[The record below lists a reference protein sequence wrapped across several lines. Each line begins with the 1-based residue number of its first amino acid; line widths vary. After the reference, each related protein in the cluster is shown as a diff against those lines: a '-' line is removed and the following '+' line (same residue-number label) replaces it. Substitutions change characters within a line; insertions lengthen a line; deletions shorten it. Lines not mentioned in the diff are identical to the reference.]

1 MANRVFAPAKIN
13 LTLHVTGRR
22 SDGYHLLDSL
32 VSFAPVGD
40 WLTVAP
46 GEGLTLE
53 VSGPEA
59 AGVPDDM
66 SNLALRAAA
75 LLAGHEGAA
84 LTLEKNLPAAS
95 GIGGGSADAAAA
107 LRGIATLSG
116 EIPQGFL
123 ELPDLLMQR
132 HAERILG
139 LGADVPMCVL
149 SHPLRARGIGE
160 RLGLVTLPD
169 VAVVLVNPRLP
180 VPTPAVFKALET
192 RDNPPMPDTLP
203 EFPDAAALIGFL
215 ARMRNDL
222 EAPALKVEPG
232 IRAVLDALA
241 GQRGCGLARMSG
253 SGATC
258 FGLFLSED
266 DATAAAQ
273 ALTEAHPGWWV
284 ASGVLGDCSELAL
297 PRPQ

>member
-169 VAVVLVNPRLP
+169 VAAVLVNPRLP
-180 VPTPAVFKALET
+180 VSTPAVFKALET

-222 EAPALKVEPG
+222 EAPALRVEPG

-241 GQRGCGLARMSG
+241 GQGGCGLARMSG

-266 DATAAAQ
+266 DATAAAK

>member
-132 HAERILG
+132 HAERILD

-169 VAVVLVNPRLP
+169 VAAVLVNPRLP
-180 VPTPAVFKALET
+180 VPTPAVFKALES
-192 RDNPPMPDTLP
+192 RDNPPMPATLP
-203 EFPDAAALIGFL
+203 EFPDAASLIGFL
-215 ARMRNDL
+215 AKMRNDL

-241 GQRGCGLARMSG
+241 GQGGCGLARMSG

-266 DATAAAQ
+266 DAKAAAQ

>member
-46 GEGLTLE
+46 GDGLTLE

-123 ELPDLLMQR
+123 ELPDLLMHR

-169 VAVVLVNPRLP
+169 IAAVLVNPRLP

-203 EFPDAAALIGFL
+203 EFPDAASLIGFL

-241 GQRGCGLARMSG
+241 GQGGCGLARMSG

-266 DATAAAQ
+266 DARAAAQ

>member
-40 WLTVAP
+40 WLTVAT

-107 LRGIATLSG
+107 LRGIATLSR

-169 VAVVLVNPRLP
+169 VAAVLVNPRLP

-192 RDNPPMPDTLP
+192 RENPPMPDTLP

-241 GQRGCGLARMSG
+241 GQGGCGLARMSG

>member
-40 WLTVAP
+40 WLTVAT

-107 LRGIATLSG
+107 LRGLATLSG

-132 HAERILG
+132 HAKRILG

-169 VAVVLVNPRLP
+169 VAAVLVNPRLP
-180 VPTPAVFKALET
+180 VPTPAVFKALEI

-203 EFPDAAALIGFL
+203 EFPDAASLIGFL

-222 EAPALKVEPG
+222 EAPALRVEPG

-241 GQRGCGLARMSG
+241 GQGGCGLARMSG

-266 DATAAAQ
+266 DAKAAAQ